1 MNYYKGKDFKEM
13 GVIGIFKVAGLEV
26 FLFLVVCFF
35 QFSQCS
41 SDDLKIQGECIELH
55 EMAYSGASCL
65 GSVLLKA

>member
-1 MNYYKGKDFKEM
+1 MNYKGKDFKEM
-13 GVIGIFKVAGLEV
+13 GVIGIFKVAGLKV

-35 QFSQCS
+35 HPSQGS

>member
-1 MNYYKGKDFKEM
+1 MNYKGKDFKEM
-13 GVIGIFKVAGLEV
+13 GVIGIFKVAGLL

-35 QFSQCS
+35 HPSQCS